1 MAQEYIKF
9 DPIAF
14 RHLLE
19 GNAVRNILISTGAV
33 KDEQVRKVIFNT
45 ISVFEG
51 HGIGAVEA
59 IQIMSEL
66 GDALK

>member
-9 DPIAF
+9 DPTAF

-33 KDEQVRKVIFNT
+33 KDAQVRKVIFNT